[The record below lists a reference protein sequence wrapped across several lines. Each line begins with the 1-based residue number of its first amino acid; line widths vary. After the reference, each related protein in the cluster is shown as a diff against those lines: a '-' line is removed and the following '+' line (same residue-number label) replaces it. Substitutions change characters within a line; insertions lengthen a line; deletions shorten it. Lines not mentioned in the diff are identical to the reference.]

1 MVKREELE
9 NKLGQIINGV
19 KGNLAKG
26 VIIGEINEKNYDE
39 NIKAFL
45 NDEINKFEEKEITE
59 IFKELILSTFKKE
72 FEQMKSFYN
81 DKEKNDCDD
90 FDDEIHNIKVYK
102 LEKDENNQLKSKEA
116 TDEDLKELSKK
127 LNIGDKKEEIKRESS
142 KRFRCSVKELPKSID
157 QILSILFDSIKNE
170 NED

>member
-9 NKLGQIINGV
+9 NKLEQIINGV

-39 NIKAFL
+39 NIKTFL
-45 NDEINKFEEKEITE
+45 DDEINKFEEKEITKF
-59 IFKELILSTFKKE
+59 FKELILSTFKKE

-81 DKEKNDCDD
+81 DEEKNDYDK
-90 FDDEIHNIKVYK
+90 FDDEIHNVKVYK
-102 LEKDENNQLKSKEA
+102 LEKNENNQLKSKEA

-142 KRFRCSVKELPKSID
+142 KRFRCSTKELPKSMD
-157 QILSILFDSIKNE
+157 QILSILFDSIKDENE
-170 NED
+170 N

>member
-9 NKLGQIINGV
+9 KKLGQIINGV

-39 NIKAFL
+39 NIKTFL

-81 DKEKNDCDD
+81 DEEKNDCDD
-90 FDDEIHNIKVYK
+90 FDDEIHNI
-102 LEKDENNQLKSKEA
+102 
-116 TDEDLKELSKK
+116 
-127 LNIGDKKEEIKRESS
+127 
-142 KRFRCSVKELPKSID
+142 
-157 QILSILFDSIKNE
+157 QILSILFGSIENKN
-170 NED
+170 

>member
-9 NKLGQIINGV
+9 NKLGKIINGV

-26 VIIGEINEKNYDE
+26 VIIGEISNENFDE
-39 NIKAFL
+39 KIKTFL
-45 NDEINKFEEKEITE
+45 NEEINKFEEKEIIE
-59 IFKELILSTFKKE
+59 FFKELMLSTFKKE

-90 FDDEIHNIKVYK
+90 FDDKIHNIKVYK
-102 LEKDENNQLKSKEA
+102 LQKDENNELKSKEA
-116 TDEDLKELSKK
+116 TDEDLKELYKK
-127 LNIGDKKEEIKRESS
+127 LNIGDKKEEIKKEPS
-142 KRFRCSVKELPKSID
+142 KIFKYSTRELPKSMD
-157 QILSILFDSIKNE
+157 QILSLLLGSIE

>member
-9 NKLGQIINGV
+9 NKLGQIINCV

-81 DKEKNDCDD
+81 DEEKNDCDD

-102 LEKDENNQLKSKEA
+102 LEKNQ
-116 TDEDLKELSKK
+116 KK
-127 LNIGDKKEEIKRESS
+127 LQMKI
-142 KRFRCSVKELPKSID
+142 
-157 QILSILFDSIKNE
+157 
-170 NED
+170 

>member
-26 VIIGEINEKNYDE
+26 VIIGDISKENYDE
-39 NIKAFL
+39 NIESFL
-45 NDEINKFEEKEITE
+45 NDEISKFKEEEIKEF
-59 IFKELILSTFKKE
+59 FKELMLSTFKKE
-72 FEQMKSFYN
+72 FEQMKCFYN
-81 DKEKNDCDD
+81 NKNENIYDDYDDK
-90 FDDEIHNIKVYK
+90 IHNIKVYK

-116 TDEDLKELSKK
+116 TVEDLKELSKK
-127 LNIGDKKEEIKRESS
+127 INRGDKKEGIKEETS
-142 KRFRCSVKELPKSID
+142 KRFRGSIKELPKSID

-170 NED
+170 N

>member
-1 MVKREELE
+1 MVKKEDLE
-9 NKLGQIINGV
+9 HKLGQIINGV

-26 VIIGEINEKNYDE
+26 VIVGDITKENYDE
-39 NIKAFL
+39 NIKTFL

-81 DKEKNDCDD
+81 DETKNDYED
-90 FDDEIHNIKVYK
+90 FDDKIHNIKVYK

-116 TDEDLKELSKK
+116 TVEDLKELSKK
-127 LNIGDKKEEIKRESS
+127 INRGDKKEGIKEETS
-142 KRFRCSVKELPKSID
+142 KRFRGSIKELPKSID

-170 NED
+170 N

>member
-39 NIKAFL
+39 NIKTFL
-45 NDEINKFEEKEITE
+45 NEEISKFEEKEITE

-81 DKEKNDCDD
+81 DEEKNDCDD

-102 LEKDENNQLKSKEA
+102 LEKDENNKLKSKEA

-127 LNIGDKKEEIKRESS
+127 LNIGDKKEEIKKEPS
-142 KRFRCSVKELPKSID
+142 K
-157 QILSILFDSIKNE
+157 
-170 NED
+170 

>member
-9 NKLGQIINGV
+9 TKLGQIINGV

-39 NIKAFL
+39 NIKTFL
-45 NDEINKFEEKEITE
+45 NDEISKFKEEEIKEF
-59 IFKELILSTFKKE
+59 FKELILSTFKKE

-81 DKEKNDCDD
+81 DEEKNDHKDYDD
-90 FDDEIHNIKVYK
+90 KIHNIKVYK

-116 TDEDLKELSKK
+116 TVEDLKELSKK
-127 LNIGDKKEEIKRESS
+127 INTGDKKEEIKKESS
-142 KRFRCSVKELPKSID
+142 KIFRSSTKELPKSID
-157 QILSILFDSIKNE
+157 QILSILFGSIENKN
-170 NED
+170 

>member
-39 NIKAFL
+39 HIEDFL
-45 NDEINKFEEKEITE
+45 NDEIDKLGEKEIIE
-59 IFKELILSTFKKE
+59 FFKELMLSTFKKE
-72 FEQMKSFYN
+72 FEKIKSFYN
-81 DKEKNDCDD
+81 DENENNYDD
-90 FDDEIHNIKVYK
+90 FDNEMHNIKVYK

-116 TDEDLKELSKK
+116 TIEDLKELSQKI
-127 LNIGDKKEEIKRESS
+127 NTGNKKEEIKKEPL
-142 KRFRCSVKELPKSID
+142 KRFRCSTKELPKSMD
-157 QILSILFDSIKNE
+157 QILSLILGSIE
-170 NED
+170 NKD

>member
-9 NKLGQIINGV
+9 KKLGQIINGV

-39 NIKAFL
+39 NIKTFL

-81 DKEKNDCDD
+81 DEEKNDCDD

-102 LEKDENNQLKSKEA
+102 LEKDENNKLKSKEA

-127 LNIGDKKEEIKRESS
+127 LNIGDKKEEIKKEPS
-142 KRFRCSVKELPKSID
+142 KRFRYSTKELPKSMD
-157 QILSILFDSIKNE
+157 QILSILFGSIKNK
-170 NED
+170 N

>member
-39 NIKAFL
+39 NIKTFL

-81 DKEKNDCDD
+81 DEEKNDCDD

-102 LEKDENNQLKSKEA
+102 LQKDENNQLKSKEA

-127 LNIGDKKEEIKRESS
+127 LNIEDKKEEIKKESS
-142 KRFRCSVKELPKSID
+142 KRFRCSTKELPKSMD
-157 QILSILFDSIKNE
+157 KILSILFDSIKDE
-170 NED
+170 N